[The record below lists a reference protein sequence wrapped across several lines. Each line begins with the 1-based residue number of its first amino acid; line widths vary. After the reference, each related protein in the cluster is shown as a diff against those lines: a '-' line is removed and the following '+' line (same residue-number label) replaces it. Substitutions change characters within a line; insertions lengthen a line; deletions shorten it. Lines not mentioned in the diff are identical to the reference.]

1 MYVRLNWLLIKWLCA
16 WVWLI
21 DRSNGLVVWLIDFLA
36 DKSID
41 WVDWLESLFDWL
53 KLRLLNKCWFDKF
66 SMDWLNKCLNDL
78 LIGRGIDG
86 LIDLII
92 DLYLCGLIVCL
103 VELLVVWRIDE
114 LFVWLIDELIKCL
127 RYEKCRIFHNLQLID
142 LCVD

>member
-1 MYVRLNWLLIKWLCA
+1 MLE
-16 WVWLI
+16 WLI
-21 DRSNGLVVWLIDFLA
+21 DRFIWLFVRLIDFLA

-53 KLRLLNKCWFDKF
+53 KLWLLNECWFDKF

-127 RYEKCRIFHNLQLID
+127 RYEKCRIFRNLQLID